1 MKKEIQEEIEIL
13 WSDFEDYDV
22 DQKLEA
28 SDRINK
34 CASKE
39 DLPQLLNLLKSEKNN
54 FWVRELLAEPICD
67 LGGSEFLEEL
77 FDASLLNEQEGHD
90 NDSFNHF
97 LTEIADS
104 EPEKCKAK
112 LNQLL
117 AQPNFKHK
125 EKATWLLQFCE

>member
-1 MKKEIQEEIEIL
+1 MKKEIQEEMEIL

-54 FWVRELLAEPICD
+54 LVI
-67 LGGSEFLEEL
+67 
-77 FDASLLNEQEGHD
+77 
-90 NDSFNHF
+90 
-97 LTEIADS
+97 
-104 EPEKCKAK
+104 KKAQV
-112 LNQLL
+112 N
-117 AQPNFKHK
+117 
-125 EKATWLLQFCE
+125 

>member
-1 MKKEIQEEIEIL
+1 MFLRPLYRRPVTDKVTAESIIFIT
-13 WSDFEDYDV
+13 WAFY
-22 DQKLEA
+22 
-28 SDRINK
+28 ITI
-34 CASKE
+34 
-39 DLPQLLNLLKSEKNN
+39 KNN

-77 FDASLLNEQEGHD
+77 FDALLLNEQEGHD